1 MTEHRPGPVR
11 RLLVGIWRVLDFSRR
26 FILTVLFL
34 LLVAL
39 VVSMFFRPGLQ
50 LSDRTALVIE
60 PVGQIVEEYSTSATD
75 RAVSKFFGDEIPEV
89 RLRDLLRV
97 LESAATDA
105 HIERVFLRLDKLQ
118 GAGMATLR
126 ELGGAID
133 RVRQSGKEVIAY
145 GDWYGQGAYYL
156 AARADEVYLHPLGT
170 AAVEG
175 FGRYR
180 LYYAEALN
188 KLGIEARL
196 FRVGEYKSA
205 GEPYVRN
212 EASPEALEADRYW
225 MNDVW
230 QRYLTDVAAARRL
243 DPARIQAGADQF
255 PALLKVAGGDAA
267 KVVLD
272 AGLVDGLKTVDEV
285 RALMIEKGVRDDD
298 IHSFRQVAMDDYL
311 AILDRAETA
320 ERLHDGGAPVA
331 IIVAQGTIVDG
342 DQGGGTVGGES
353 TSALIRKARE
363 DDSIKA
369 VVLRV
374 DSPGGG
380 MFPSEQIRR
389 EVELTRQAGK
399 PVVASMGD
407 VAASGGYWIAMDA
420 DRIYADPATIT
431 GSIGI
436 FGLWFNAPETMSK
449 LGLNTDGVGTT
460 EISGLF
466 DPTQPYDPRVGEI
479 IQAYLDNGYEQ
490 FVGKAARA
498 REMSTV
504 AVDAVARG
512 RVWSGAQA
520 LDRGLIDELGGL
532 REAIAQARSLANLP
546 DNAPFRYVEPELSTF
561 ERFLQ
566 NMSQSALSYAVREAG
581 LTAPTGWLPAHVRTD
596 LHALRLLFDEHGGR
610 AWSLYAHCLCES
622 D

>member
-1 MTEHRPGPVR
+1 MSEHRSGPVR
-11 RLLVGIWRVLDFSRR
+11 RLLVGLWRVLDFSRR

-34 LLVAL
+34 LLVGV

-50 LSDRTALVIE
+50 LSERTALVVE
-60 PVGQIVEEYSTSATD
+60 PVGLIVEEYSASVAD
-75 RAVSKFFGDEIPEV
+75 RAISKFFGDEIPEV
-89 RLRDLLRV
+89 RLRDLLRA
-97 LESAATDA
+97 LDSASADA
-105 HIERVFLRLDKLQ
+105 RIERVFLRLDRLQ

-126 ELGGAID
+126 EIGNAID
-133 RVRQSGKEVIAY
+133 RIRESGKDVVAY
-145 GDWYGQGAYYL
+145 GDWYSQGAYYL
-156 AARADEVYLHPLGT
+156 AARADEVYMHPLG
-170 AAVEG
+170 AAMLEG

-180 LYYAEALN
+180 LYYADALN

-196 FRVGEYKSA
+196 FRVGEFKSA

-225 MNDVW
+225 MNDIW
-230 QRYLTDVAAARRL
+230 QRYLGDIAAARQL
-243 DPARIQAGADQF
+243 GPARIQAGADDF
-255 PALLKVAGGDAA
+255 PALLKAAGGDAA
-267 KVVLD
+267 RVVLD
-272 AGLVDGLKTVDEV
+272 AGLVDGLKTADEV
-285 RALMIEKGVRDDD
+285 RALMIEKGVRDDG
-298 IHSFRQVAMDDYL
+298 IHSFRQIAMEDYL
-311 AILDRAETA
+311 AILDRSETA
-320 ERLHDGGAPVA
+320 ERARGTAAPIA
-331 IIVAQGTIVDG
+331 IVVAQGPIVDG
-342 DQGGGTVGGES
+342 KTGGGTVGGES
-353 TSALIRKARE
+353 ASALIRKARE
-363 DDSIKA
+363 DDGVKA
-369 VVLRV
+369 LVLRV

-389 EVELTRQAGK
+389 EIELTRLAGK

-460 EISGLF
+460 RISGLF
-466 DPTQPYDPRVGEI
+466 DPTRPYDPRVGEV
-479 IQAYLDNGYEQ
+479 IQAYLDNGYAQ
-490 FVGKAARA
+490 FVDKAARA
-498 REMSTV
+498 REMTPA

-520 LDRGLIDELGGL
+520 LDRDLVDELGGL
-532 REAIAQARSLANLP
+532 REAIAQARSLAGLP
-546 DNAPFRYVEPELSTF
+546 DNARFRYIEPELSTF

-566 NMSQSALSYAVREAG
+566 SMSQSALSYAVREAG
-581 LTAPTGWLPAHVRTD
+581 LTTPVAWLPARVRND
-596 LHALRLLFDEHGGR
+596 LEALRTLLDQRGDR
-610 AWSLYAHCLCES
+610 PWSLYAHCFCAI